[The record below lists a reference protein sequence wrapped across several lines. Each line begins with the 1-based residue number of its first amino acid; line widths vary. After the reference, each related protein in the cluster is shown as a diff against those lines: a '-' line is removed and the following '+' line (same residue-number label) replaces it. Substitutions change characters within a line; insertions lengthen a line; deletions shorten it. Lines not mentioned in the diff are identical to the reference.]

1 MSASIKSAA
10 QWRALDKAKL
20 YLCCGATSCHRM
32 TQEIF
37 ESAWNQLGSML
48 YMLHSRDTQ
57 ESTTTKED
65 DVVKLQF
72 LANSDTSI
80 AVICGSK
87 DCFVN
92 FQCHNLYN
100 FDGD

>member
-20 YLCCGATSCHRM
+20 YLCWYYT
-32 TQEIF
+32 IF